1 MKRFLSPAV
10 FAALSLAATGDE
22 LKSTVR
28 FSNKDVLSGS
38 LESLAT
44 EYLVWNSP
52 ILEKPTPFF
61 LKNVV
66 DLTLNPEEPEIKAGH
81 EAAVTLTKGDLLRG
95 QLVSVT
101 DEGIELDTW
110 YAGRLKISR
119 PVIADIKISE
129 RPDFIYHGPTGL
141 DGWKQSGAKP
151 AWTYQNLG
159 FRSTGVG
166 SIARNV
172 NLPYECSISFDA
184 AWRGAFALELAFFS
198 GNQPS
203 DRSTTGY
210 AMNFRQR
217 NISVRSCK
225 TQRTLGN
232 TINVASL
239 QENEKAH
246 IEVRAS
252 LKSGKICILLDGV
265 LVDVWTDPDIARN
278 EMGRGI
284 QFISP
289 GASPVQVSRI
299 EVAAWDG
306 EVGQVP
312 DPQIVPGIQLGG
324 MPGGMPG
331 GDDADD
337 PEEPAAPE
345 DKPKAGRMELRN
357 GDNIEGEVV
366 AINDGRITVKTP
378 FREVK
383 LPIEALRSI
392 ALKPADRDESKRE
405 NGDVRGWFAD
415 GSWVVFRLE
424 AVENGMLTGY
434 SHNFGTARFKL
445 SAFSRIEFN
454 IYDSDLDD
462 IRAAGDW

>member
-10 FAALSLAATGDE
+10 LAALSLAAPAEE

-28 FSNKDVLSGS
+28 FSNKDLLSGS
-38 LESLAT
+38 LESLT
-44 EYLVWNSP
+44 PEGLVWDSS

-129 RPDFIYHGPTGL
+129 RPDLVYRGPTGL
-141 DGWKQSGAKP
+141 DGWKQSVGKP
-151 AWTYQNLG
+151 AWTYQNSG
-159 FRSTGVG
+159 FRSVGAG

-172 NLPYECSISFDA
+172 NLPDECGIAFDV
-184 AWRGAFALELAFFS
+184 AWRGAFGLELAFFS

-203 DRSTTGY
+203 DHPTTGY

-232 TINVASL
+232 TLNVPSL

-252 LKSGKICILLDGV
+252 IKSGKICVLLDGA
-265 LVDVWTDPDIARN
+265 LVDVWTDPDIVRN

-289 GASPVQVSRI
+289 GASPVQISRVEVS
-299 EVAAWDG
+299 AWDG
-306 EVGQVP
+306 EVGQAP
-312 DPQIVPGIQLGG
+312 DPQIVPGMRLGLV
-324 MPGGMPG
+324 PG
-331 GDDADD
+331 GDDGDDAD
-337 PEEPAAPE
+337 EPAAPE

-366 AINDGRITVKTP
+366 GINDGRITVKTP

-383 LPIEALRSI
+383 LPIEALRSL
-392 ALKPADRDESKRE
+392 ALKPAERDESKRE

-445 SAFSRIEFN
+445 AAFSRIEFN